1 MEVVTVAKNGM
12 RREGKWEG
20 EREKRKG
27 VVWFLNSLMFVG
39 WHVIDENKP
48 TTSHVPCP
56 LMFVDFKN

>member
-1 MEVVTVAKNGM
+1 MGRGT
-12 RREGKWEG
+12 
-20 EREKRKG
+20 REKKMSC
-27 VVWFLNSLMFVG
+27 VVSKFAYVG